1 MTNET
6 PVLIVG
12 GGGAGLTC
20 SMLLSTLGVEHLLVS
35 SLPGTS
41 ILPKA
46 HVLNQRTM
54 EILGDVGV
62 AEPILAK
69 STPAENM
76 RYMGWYAGFTG
87 EDPDFGRLITKVE
100 SWGCGYENLNWL
112 QASSC
117 RSANLP
123 QIRLEPLMK
132 ARAEELNPGKVRFHH
147 ELIGLE
153 QDGDGVTA
161 RIKNHDT
168 GEEYTVRSRYVLGCD
183 GGRTIPKMVG
193 IDIEGLGVLFQT
205 ATAHVSADLSKLAPD
220 PDVLIRWIWCPAIS
234 EMAVLV
240 PMGPDHWGPDSEE
253 WVFHV
258 TYQGEGPKTLT
269 DKEIEDNMRVA
280 LGIGDIPM
288 TIHKVTRWAVEG
300 VLAKKFREGRV
311 FLVGDAA
318 HRHPPT
324 GGLGLTSGIQ
334 DSQNICW
341 KIAAVLKGQAGET
354 LLDSYEAERRPV
366 DFAQHPA
373 LDGEFDG
380 ASRNGTRVRIEP
392 RRQAGRQLG
401 AIEADLER
409 QARGR
414 RASSRSVARDPANQH
429 GSERAERGIRL
440 SLFFDGRRSRRVA
453 RTPADRRCPPL
464 RAEHAPGEPAATRL
478 DRRRVGQA
486 PAAEGPRRTR
496 PFPAHCRRRRARLV
510 RSRHYGRGR
519 QRSAC

>member
-1 MTNET
+1 MAYEA

-35 SLPGTS
+35 ALPSTS

-62 AEPILAK
+62 AEQIYAK

-168 GEEYTVRSRYVLGCD
+168 GEEYTVRS
-183 GGRTIPKMVG
+183 
-193 IDIEGLGVLFQT
+193 
-205 ATAHVSADLSKLAPD
+205 
-220 PDVLIRWIWCPAIS
+220 
-234 EMAVLV
+234 AV
-240 PMGPDHWGPDSEE
+240 
-253 WVFHV
+253 
-258 TYQGEGPKTLT
+258 
-269 DKEIEDNMRVA
+269 
-280 LGIGDIPM
+280 
-288 TIHKVTRWAVEG
+288 
-300 VLAKKFREGRV
+300 
-311 FLVGDAA
+311 
-318 HRHPPT
+318 PP
-324 GGLGLTSGIQ
+324 
-334 DSQNICW
+334 
-341 KIAAVLKGQAGET
+341 
-354 LLDSYEAERRPV
+354 
-366 DFAQHPA
+366 
-373 LDGEFDG
+373 
-380 ASRNGTRVRIEP
+380 
-392 RRQAGRQLG
+392 
-401 AIEADLER
+401 
-409 QARGR
+409 
-414 RASSRSVARDPANQH
+414 
-429 GSERAERGIRL
+429 RL
-440 SLFFDGRRSRRVA
+440 
-453 RTPADRRCPPL
+453 
-464 RAEHAPGEPAATRL
+464 
-478 DRRRVGQA
+478 
-486 PAAEGPRRTR
+486 
-496 PFPAHCRRRRARLV
+496 
-510 RSRHYGRGR
+510 
-519 QRSAC
+519 

>member
-1 MTNET
+1 MTNKT

-20 SMLLSTLGVEHLLVS
+20 SMLLSTLGVEHILVS

-62 AEPILAK
+62 AEQIYAK

-87 EDPDFGRLITKVE
+87 EDPDFGRLISKVE

-132 ARAEELNPGKVRFHH
+132 ARAEKLNPGKVRFHH

-153 QDGDGVTA
+153 QDDDGATA
-161 RIKNHDT
+161 QIKNNDT

-234 EMAVLV
+234 ELAVLV

-258 TYQGEGPKTLT
+258 SYQGEGPKTS
-269 DKEIEDNMRVA
+269 DGQADRREHARCARHRRHADEGPQDHA
-280 LGIGDIPM
+280 LGGGGGAGEEVPRG
-288 TIHKVTRWAVEG
+288 TG
-300 VLAKKFREGRV
+300 LPGRRRGASPSAHGGPGPDERNTG
-311 FLVGDAA
+311 LTKYLLEDRGRSQGAGERDAA
-318 HRHPPT
+318 RQLR
-324 GGLGLTSGIQ
+324 GGASPRG
-334 DSQNICW
+334 
-341 KIAAVLKGQAGET
+341 
-354 LLDSYEAERRPV
+354 R
-366 DFAQHPA
+366 AQHPA

-380 ASRNGTRVRIEP
+380 ASRSGTCVRIEP

-414 RASSRSVARDPANQH
+414 RASWRSVARDPANQH

-453 RTPADRRCPPL
+453 RAPANRGCPPL
-464 RAEHAPGEPAATRL
+464 RAEHASG
-478 DRRRVGQA
+478 
-486 PAAEGPRRTR
+486 
-496 PFPAHCRRRRARLV
+496 
-510 RSRHYGRGR
+510 
-519 QRSAC
+519 